1 MLEEV
6 NNGKLA
12 TQLLRK
18 HIALHMTFP
27 GPHWEV
33 APDEV
38 SFNVGAFTAALLPA
52 IEWLVDTSTYDK
64 YFLHADTGTQRAD
77 EGLNPDAAR
86 AVLEALFCGRRL
98 DTLVSDDVLP
108 EAAGCDLKRELSRM
122 GSTGHDALDSCLAAM
137 LERVLSDLSL
147 GSLDSTMSSLSDLVE
162 SHVHQASLSDSHSD
176 PTVGVDPW
184 ANLKRKLAKTGSAGH
199 VPTDHLSPR
208 GKAVLPR
215 GKVAMKLRIWKHA
228 VGVAA
233 VAGLQWLRLQGAEIR
248 GELQRATRPPVKVRW
263 MEGNA
268 LGIQLSA
275 QHGGGFVVVPM
286 ASGAMADVMSVESG
300 RSGHSHTVN
309 IFRQYSRSG
318 QLLRDRAW
326 SIDLKDASTAR
337 YVMDSLVAAYTRG
350 RSGSRAL
357 RNIML
362 AAVALVAIVGA
373 VTASRPG
380 QSASPVPE
388 AQASAQDPMAAA
400 LAATSFNAEGGLPPE
415 LMAQIL
421 AGAQQAQ
428 AGTQNTGGVA
438 SDIEHES
445 ASMFQ
450 SRMHAGG
457 PPQVPEEDVDMNSFG
472 LGRTIAGCDPSLKF
486 KVGAE
491 Q

>member
-12 TQLLRK
+12 AQLLRK
-18 HIALHMTFP
+18 YNALNTSYP
-27 GPHWEV
+27 GMHWEV
-33 APDEV
+33 AAGEPALDA
-38 SFNVGAFTAALLPA
+38 GAFTTALLPA
-52 IEWLVDTSTYDK
+52 VEWLVETSTYDK
-64 YFLHADTGTQRAD
+64 YFAPSNSAGPCAEKQLAT
-77 EGLNPDAAR
+77 L
-86 AVLEALFCGRRL
+86 LCGSRL
-98 DTLVSDDVLP
+98 DKLVSDDVLP
-108 EAAGCDLKRELSRM
+108 EAVGLDLKRELARI
-122 GSTGHDALDSCLAAM
+122 GSSGHVAMDRRLAEM
-137 LERVLSDLSL
+137 REHVLGQLMFH
-147 GSLDSTMSSLSDLVE
+147 GPLDSTMSTLSDLVD
-162 SHVHQASLSDSHSD
+162 SHVDQAAPSELRSE
-176 PTVGVDPW
+176 PW
-184 ANLKRKLAKTGSAGH
+184 AG
-199 VPTDHLSPR
+199 LS
-208 GKAVLPR
+208 LR
-215 GKVAMKLRIWKHA
+215 GKVIRKLGLWVRA

-233 VAGLQWLRLQGAEIR
+233 LAGLRWLVHQAAEIR

-309 IFRQYSRSG
+309 IFRQYSRGG

-337 YVMDSLVAAYTRG
+337 FVMASLVAAYTRG

-357 RNIML
+357 RNMML
-362 AAVALVAIVGA
+362 AAVALVAIVAA

-380 QSASPVPE
+380 QSASPVPD

-428 AGTQNTGGVA
+428 AGTESTGGVA

>member
-6 NNGKLA
+6 DNGKLA
-12 TQLLRK
+12 VQLLRK
-18 HIALHMTFP
+18 SNAALTYVSRY
-27 GPHWEV
+27 WES
-33 APDEV
+33 APDEIALEAA
-38 SFNVGAFTAALLPA
+38 AFTAALLGA
-52 IEWLVDTSTYDK
+52 VEWLVDTSTYDK
-64 YFLHADTGTQRAD
+64 YFAHGDFGTQCAD
-77 EGLNPDAAR
+77 NGTAVEAAAKEL
-86 AVLEALFCGRRL
+86 AVLFCGKRL
-98 DTLVSDDVLP
+98 DRLVSDDVLP
-108 EAAGCDLKRELSRM
+108 EQAGSDLKRELANM
-122 GSTGHDALDSCLAAM
+122 GSTGHDALDSSLAKM
-137 LERVLSDLSL
+137 LERVLSDLRL
-147 GSLDSTMSSLSDLVE
+147 GSLDRTMSSLSDLVE
-162 SHVHQASLSDSHSD
+162 SHVNQASLSDSQSD
-176 PTVGVDPW
+176 PTVGGDPW
-184 ANLKRKLAKTGSAGH
+184 AKLKRKLAKTGSAGH
-199 VPTDHLSPR
+199 IPTDHVSPR

-215 GKVAMKLRIWKHA
+215 GKGAMKLRMWTQA
-228 VGVAA
+228 VGVAV
-233 VAGLQWLRLQGAEIR
+233 VAGLQWLRLQAAEIR

-337 YVMDSLVAAYTRG
+337 FVMASLVAAYTRG
-350 RSGSRAL
+350 RSGSHAL
-357 RNIML
+357 RNMML
-362 AAVALVAIVGA
+362 GAVALVAIAAA
-373 VTASRPG
+373 VTATRPG

-388 AQASAQDPMAAA
+388 AQASAPDPMTAA

-428 AGTQNTGGVA
+428 AGTQNAGGVA